1 MKYLLVALLLIHA
14 IALFNDGRGH
24 SASLL
29 RYPFFWVVIFSIFY
43 IILPGIFIDEISE
56 VYGWSLSRDAMLIA
70 RLASAYWGSV
80 FLFCYFLFRRE
91 IHPVSRYAEPN
102 RREYAAAI
110 VLTILLTCWLAW
122 VAVTQA
128 GAVLDATLAEGYAGD
143 VALGADNKIK
153 IIALLFIPLISLL
166 VIKKRNF
173 IWAFGVIMIVYIDA
187 AQGARTTAFIVL
199 VASYV
204 ALAISKNR
212 LFAVIIAVFGSA
224 VYSIGIFLRP
234 EELLRID
241 SVPLHLSLLG
251 EFRETYIPFPYALTY
266 HINFNV
272 EAKDILVSWLYPIMG
287 PFRSMLDSL
296 MINPGELIAAAI
308 GKGYGLGMNPIYE
321 SYYYG
326 GYIGVLL
333 GPLPICAA
341 SYACVKP
348 MKRETWAGLTFVA
361 LFAIFS
367 RLTFR
372 EGFISNSGL
381 FIYWALILI
390 STPLL
395 LEKILVAS
403 TRVPELK

>member
-1 MKYLLVALLLIHA
+1 MKFLLVALVIIHA
-14 IALFNDGRGH
+14 GVFLNDGRLH

-29 RYPFFWVVIFSIFY
+29 RYPFFWVTVFSVSY

-56 VYGWSLSRDAMLIA
+56 VYGWGLGRDAMLIA
-70 RLASAYWGSV
+70 RLASAYWGMV

-91 IHPVSRYAEPN
+91 IRPISDYAEPK
-102 RREYAAAI
+102 RGEYAAA
-110 VLTILLTCWLAW
+110 VTLTILLTCWLAW

-128 GAVLDATLAEGYAGD
+128 GTVLDATIADGYAGD

-153 IIALLFIPLISLL
+153 NIALLFIPLICLL
-166 VIKKRNF
+166 TTKKKHL
-173 IWAFGVIMIVYIDA
+173 IWGCGALLIVYIDA

-212 LFAVIIAVFGSA
+212 LFALVITVFGSA
-224 VYSIGIFLRP
+224 IYSIGIFLRP

-251 EFRETYIPFPYALTY
+251 EFRETYIPFPYALTH
-266 HINFNV
+266 HINFNA
-272 EAKDILVSWLYPIMG
+272 EAKDMLFGWLYPLMG
-287 PFRSMLDSL
+287 PLRGLLDSL
-296 MINPGELIAAAI
+296 VVNPGEMIAAAI
-308 GKGYGLGMNPIYE
+308 GKGYGLGLNPLYE

-341 SYACVKP
+341 SYACINL

-361 LFAIFS
+361 MFAIFS

-372 EGFISNSGL
+372 EGIVSNSGL
-381 FIYWALILI
+381 FLYWTLILI
-390 STPLL
+390 TAPFLL
-395 LEKILVAS
+395 KKVLVAS